1 MSASLEHHI
10 HIFGASGAGTST
22 LGRQLAAAIA
32 GRHLDAD
39 DYYWFATDP
48 PFTTKRD
55 PAARVALIEQD
66 TAAVPSWILSG
77 SVCSWGDP
85 LLERFTLAVFLHLD
99 SETRMARLLHREQL
113 RYGSRIQPGG
123 DMHTQHLEFMAW
135 ARSYDEARA
144 PIRSLDLHERWMQ
157 RLSCPVV
164 RLDSRRP
171 TGALLEEVL
180 EYLQT

>member
-1 MSASLEHHI
+1 MSASLEHRI

-22 LGRQLAAAIA
+22 LGCRLAAAIG

-55 PAARVALIEQD
+55 PDARVALIEQD
-66 TAAVPSWILSG
+66 TAGVPRWILSG
-77 SVCSWGDP
+77 SICSWGDR
-85 LLERFTLAVFLHLD
+85 LLGHFTLAVFLHLD

-113 RYGSRIQPGG
+113 RYGARIQRGG
-123 DMHTQHLEFMAW
+123 DMHAQHLEFMDW
-135 ARSYDEARA
+135 ARSYDEALA

-157 RLSCPVV
+157 RLACPVV

-171 TGALLEEVL
+171 TGELLQEVL
-180 EYLQT
+180 EYVQT